1 VARSFQLIMKV
12 KGCNIVFNEEL
23 GEGVIAS
30 QIVDYPDKGIEGLI
44 FKSLLEMRA
53 NMIDE
58 IIDVEIKEL
67 KNPERNNND

>member
-1 VARSFQLIMKV
+1 MVRSFQLIMKV
-12 KGCNIVFNEEL
+12 KGCDMVFNEEL

-44 FKSLLEMRA
+44 FKNLLEIRE

-67 KNPERNNND
+67 KNIERDSND

>member
-1 VARSFQLIMKV
+1 MKV